1 MGLHENSARS
11 HKLSVKI
18 VGLILVGAV
27 ILFVVAGFLI
37 YTAFLNKGQL
47 ETVNFTWVD
56 NQPASGLPYV
66 HVEGTVF
73 NSGSSGARDVQ
84 LITRIYDLKGT
95 LLKTEITD
103 LGDIAAGAYQK
114 VSIDVQ
120 YSGKA
125 ARCEVTLAW
134 KPFGG

>member
-11 HKLSVKI
+11 HNYSVKT
-18 VGLILVGAV
+18 VGLILVGTV
-27 ILFVVAGFLI
+27 VLVVVAGLLI
-37 YTAFLNKGQL
+37 YSAFFNQGQL
-47 ETVNFTWVD
+47 ETVNFIWVD
-56 NQPASGLPYV
+56 NHPASDLPYV

-73 NSGSSGARDVQ
+73 NSGSSGARNVQ
-84 LITRIYDLKGT
+84 LITRIYDSQRT

-103 LGDIAAGAYQK
+103 LSDIAAGAYEK

-120 YSGKA
+120 YAGKA
-125 ARCEVTLAW
+125 DKCEVTLAW